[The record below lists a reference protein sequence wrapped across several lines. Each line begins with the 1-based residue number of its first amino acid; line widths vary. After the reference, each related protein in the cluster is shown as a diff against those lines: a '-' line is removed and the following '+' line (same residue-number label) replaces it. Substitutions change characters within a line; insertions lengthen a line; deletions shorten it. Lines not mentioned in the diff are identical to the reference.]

1 MKRSLVIATTAL
13 LGSLAATPA
22 HATWWHVHYCNCG
35 DSTGSGMCT
44 GSSTSSSTTSSST
57 TTSTTSGGT
66 TTTSGGTT
74 TTSGGT
80 TTTSGGTTTTSGGT
94 TTGGVTPPTAV
105 PEPGMLGLMAMGL
118 AGLGLARRRR
128 G

>member
-1 MKRSLVIATTAL
+1 MKRSLVIAATAL
-13 LGSLAATPA
+13 LGSLTATPA

-44 GSSTSSSTTSSST
+44 GSSTSSSTT
-57 TTSTTSGGT
+57 TSGGT
-66 TTTSGGTT
+66 TTS
-74 TTSGGT
+74 
-80 TTTSGGTTTTSGGT
+80 T
-94 TTGGVTPPTAV
+94 TTGGVTPPAAV
-105 PEPGMLGLMAMGL
+105 PEPGMLGLMALGL